1 MVPAQIAD
9 FAVTVLAFLVAV
21 GIVIF
26 VHEFGHYLAARL
38 SGISVKVFSVGF
50 LRPLVSWR
58 DSRGT
63 VWRIGMLPLGG
74 YVRFAD
80 ADGAEGQGSQV
91 SPDSQPPADS
101 LAAAALHHRFFT
113 VIAGPLANFVFST
126 IVFAVLVLSVG
137 VVSGDAVIGK
147 LRTIPGERNELREG
161 DRITQLNGAPVG
173 SLVDLYGLS
182 DLQDTGSPAIYTV
195 ERDGGMREAIGPMP
209 MPPIIDGVRL
219 MSAASDAGLK
229 SGDVVL
235 AVDGVP
241 IRSFGELRRAVGSA
255 GERTMMLDVW
265 RNGEEFRVALSGRI
279 EELPS
284 PEGGFEKRVVIGVTG
299 GLFFEPEVRTP
310 SLADAARVGIGRSL
324 QVIVGTIEGVAAI
337 VTSQISACNLQGP
350 VGIARVSGEAASQ
363 GGLEFVSF
371 VAIISVVIGLLNL
384 LPIPGLDG
392 GHLAFYVYEAFARRP
407 PSSGFQRVS
416 ITLGFVLV
424 AMLMTFGLFNDL
436 TCA

>member
-9 FAVTVLAFLVAV
+9 FAVTVFAFLVAV

-50 LRPLVSWR
+50 LKPLISWR

-63 VWRIGMLPLGG
+63 VWQIGMVPLGG

-80 ADGAEGQGSQV
+80 ADEAEGQSTPV
-91 SPDSQPPADS
+91 SADTRPAVDS
-101 LAAAALHHRFFT
+101 LAAAALHRRFFT

-126 IVFAVLVLSVG
+126 FVFAVLVLAVG
-137 VVSGDAVIGK
+137 VVSGDSVIGE
-147 LRTIPGERNELREG
+147 LRIIPGERNELREG
-161 DRITQLNGAPVG
+161 DRITQLNGTPVE
-173 SLVDLYGLS
+173 SLVDLYGQS
-182 DLQDTGSPAIYTV
+182 DLQDTDLPAIYTV
-195 ERDGGMREAIGPMP
+195 ERDGGMLEAIGPMP
-209 MPPIIDGVRL
+209 MPAIIDSVRL

-241 IRSFGELRRAVGSA
+241 IRSFGELRRAVGNA

-265 RNGEEFRVALSGRI
+265 RDGEEFRLALAGRV

-284 PEGGFEKRVVIGVTG
+284 PGGGYEKRVVIGVTG
-299 GLFFEPEVRTP
+299 GLFFEPVVRTP
-310 SLADAARVGIGRSL
+310 SLADAALVGFGRSL
-324 QVIVGTIEGVAAI
+324 QVIDGTIEGVAAI

-363 GGLEFVSF
+363 GGLSFVSF

-392 GHLAFYVYEAFARRP
+392 GHLAFYVYEAFAGRP
-407 PSSGFQRVS
+407 PSNGFQRVS

-424 AMLMTFGLFNDL
+424 AMLMAFGLFNDL